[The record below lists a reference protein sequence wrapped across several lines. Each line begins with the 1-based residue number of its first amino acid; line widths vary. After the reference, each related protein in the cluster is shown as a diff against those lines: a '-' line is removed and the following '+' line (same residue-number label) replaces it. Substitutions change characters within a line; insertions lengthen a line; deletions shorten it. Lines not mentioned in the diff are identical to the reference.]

1 MAKAKASSYLR
12 GMDLPSP
19 AFVIEED
26 KLRRNL
32 ELVSDVASRADV
44 EIILALKAFAFWPA
58 FPLISEYLAGAT
70 ASSLNEA
77 KLIEAHFGRK
87 PHVYAPVYR
96 PHEFDELAGM
106 AEHLTFNTL
115 TELERYRDRWE
126 AAGTSVGIRVN
137 PQYSPVETDLY
148 NPSNKF
154 GRLGETLPN
163 LPSKPPKGL
172 KGIHVHTLCESDAAA
187 TAKLIERTRAQF
199 GHYLEQVEWF
209 NLGGGHLMTR
219 EGYDLDLLIETLQSL
234 RKRYPHLRVI
244 LEPGSAHVWRTGYL
258 SATVLDIVNNYG
270 SATLMLDVSFT
281 CHMPDTLEMPYRP
294 VVRGASADEQP
305 GYAYPYRLGGMS
317 CLAGDYLDT
326 YYFRQPARVGDTL
339 IFEDMAHYTTVK
351 STMFNGVPHPDI
363 LMVDADG
370 EITQRRSFDF
380 ADYERRMG

>member
-1 MAKAKASSYLR
+1 MEFTT
-12 GMDLPSP
+12 P

-26 KLRRNL
+26 KLRKNL
-32 ELVSDVASRADV
+32 ERVSDVAAASGV
-44 EIILALKAFAFWPA
+44 EIILALKAFAYWPA
-58 FPLISEYLAGAT
+58 FPLIAEYLSGAT

-77 KLIEAHFGRK
+77 KLIRQHFGKR

-96 PHEFDELAGM
+96 PGEFEELQGM

-115 TELERYRDRWE
+115 TELERYRPQWE
-126 AAGTSVGIRVN
+126 KAGTSVGLRVN

-163 LPSKPPKGL
+163 LPAKPPAGL
-172 KGIHVHTLCESDAAA
+172 KGLHVHTLCESDAAA
-187 TAKLIERTRAQF
+187 TATLIERTRAQF
-199 GHYLEQVEWF
+199 GHYLEQIEWL

-219 EGYDLDLLIETLQSL
+219 AGYDVDGLIATLRQL
-234 RKRYPHLRVI
+234 RERYPHLRVT
-244 LEPGSAHVWRTGYL
+244 LEPGSAHVWQTGYL
-258 SATVLDIVNNYG
+258 RATVLDIVNNYG

-294 VVRGASADEQP
+294 VVRGASSEEAA
-305 GYAYPYRLGGMS
+305 GYDYPYRLGGMS

-326 YYFRQPARVGDTL
+326 YYFRQPARVGDTV

-363 LMVDADG
+363 VLVDGDG
-370 EITQRRSFDF
+370 TELARRSFTYE
-380 ADYERRMG
+380 DYAARMG

>member
-1 MAKAKASSYLR
+1 MA
-12 GMDLPSP
+12 LPTP
-19 AFVIEED
+19 AFIIEED
-26 KLRRNL
+26 LLRRNL
-32 ELVSDVASRADV
+32 EIISDVASAAGV

-58 FPLISEYLAGAT
+58 FPLMSEYLSGAT

-77 KLIEAHFGRK
+77 KLIKTQFGRR

-96 PHEFDELAGM
+96 PAEFKELAGM

-115 TELERYRDRWE
+115 TELERNRPHWE
-126 AAGTSVGIRVN
+126 ALGTNVGLRVN

-163 LPSKPPKGL
+163 LPTKPPKGL
-172 KGIHVHTLCESDAAA
+172 KGLHIHTLCESDAAA
-187 TAKLIERTRAQF
+187 TATLIERTRAQF
-199 GHYLEQVEWF
+199 GHYLEQIEWL

-219 EGYDLDLLIETLQSL
+219 EGYDLDLLITTLQNL
-234 RKRYPHLRVI
+234 RERYPNLQVI
-244 LEPGSAHVWRTGYL
+244 LEPGSAHVWQTGYL

-294 VVRGASADEQP
+294 VVRGASATEKT
-305 GYAYPYRLGGMS
+305 GFAYPYRLGGMS

-326 YYFRQPARVGDTL
+326 YYFKQPARVGDTL

-363 LMVDADG
+363 VLVGEAG
-370 EITQRRSFDF
+370 EIVYRRSFDF